1 MVFFSTTVSDLFKG
15 VSLTHLLSHTANS
28 SKLKMVIFKKA
39 GAFLVLFALCALM
52 ASETYAHFSLGRELR
67 LQPARQ
73 GPVNP
78 IRNLERRLYENKQRK
93 SGKKTEMVMY
103 IQSLRFTAVFTG

>member
-1 MVFFSTTVSDLFKG
+1 MSDLFKV
-15 VSLTHLLSHTANS
+15 VSLTHLLSNTGNS
-28 SKLKMVIFKKA
+28 LKLKMAIVKKA

-52 ASETYAHFSLGRELR
+52 MSETFAHFSLGRELG

-78 IRNLERRLYENKQRK
+78 IRNLERRLYENEQRK
-93 SGKKTEMVMY
+93 SGKN
-103 IQSLRFTAVFTG
+103 